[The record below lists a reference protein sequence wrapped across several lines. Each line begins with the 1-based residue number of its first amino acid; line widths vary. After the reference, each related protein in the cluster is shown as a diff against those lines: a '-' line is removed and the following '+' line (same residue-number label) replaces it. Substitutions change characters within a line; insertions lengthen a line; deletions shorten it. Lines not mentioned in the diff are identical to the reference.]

1 VIGLQGCSF
10 SRSSSEFGL
19 SLCLGETEHNV
30 AAVLRDETSAQRS
43 AMNRLLT
50 TLYRFE

>member
-1 VIGLQGCSF
+1 MIGLQDCSF
-10 SRSSSEFGL
+10 SRCSSEFGL
-19 SLCLGETEHNV
+19 SLCLGQAEHNV
-30 AAVLRDETSAQRS
+30 AAVLRDKTSAQRS